1 MRGLL
6 FTLVAC
12 AIGLMSAVFSS
23 TYIIDEGRMGVI
35 THMGQAIRQEGPN
48 GLQFKVPF
56 VQGVREFDIRER
68 VVNLTLVGT
77 TSNQL
82 STNLAISVNWRPD
95 PNSILQIF
103 SQYGGPEEFAANV
116 LIPRLSQGSKA
127 TVGKFSSVQLTQER
141 NVVAEAILDNALQIL
156 SSYPVILSSVQL
168 EDFSLPPRYW
178 EAVISREEQRERT
191 EKEALVLEQQDL
203 QAQQDVQTAQ
213 AARDATLAKADGE
226 AYRVRTEAEA
236 QADAIRLRG
245 SAEADAIRA
254 VQDALA
260 DNPLYVDLVRA
271 QNWNGQLPSTI
282 LGDSPDLLM
291 QMTPN

>member
-1 MRGLL
+1 MKAALGL
-6 FTLVAC
+6 FAAA
-12 AIGLMSAVFSS
+12 AIGISGLAFSS
-23 TYIIDEGRMGVI
+23 SYIIDEGRVGVI
-35 THMGQAIRQEGPN
+35 TNMGQAIRQEGPD
-48 GLQFKVPF
+48 GLQFKTPF
-56 VQGVREFDIRER
+56 IQGVREFDVRER
-68 VVNLTLVGT
+68 IVNLTLVGT

-95 PNSILQIF
+95 PNAILQIF
-103 SQYGGPEEFAANV
+103 REYGGPEEFATNV

-127 TVGKFSSVQLTQER
+127 TVGQFTSVQLTQER
-141 NVVAEAILDNALQIL
+141 NAVAEAILQNAIGILQD
-156 SSYPVILSSVQL
+156 YPIILSSVQL
-168 EDFSLPPRYW
+168 EDFTLPPRYW
-178 EAVISREEQRERT
+178 EAVIAREEQRELT
-191 EKEALVLEQQDL
+191 EKEALILEQQDL
-203 QAQQDVQTAQ
+203 TAQQDVQTAQ
-213 AARDATLAKADGE
+213 AERDATVAKADGE

-291 QMTPN
+291 QMPN